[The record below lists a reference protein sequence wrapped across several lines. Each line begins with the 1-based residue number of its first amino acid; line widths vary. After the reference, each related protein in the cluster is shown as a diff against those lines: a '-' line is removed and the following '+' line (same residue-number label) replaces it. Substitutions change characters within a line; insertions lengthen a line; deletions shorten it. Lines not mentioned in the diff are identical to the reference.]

1 MPMQFWHSEPQYKI
15 KILHYLITN
24 LTKITRSRSIFNH
37 VTHADLCQVLD
48 HLFHCGLQVR
58 LFLTGQ
64 QTQLR
69 FAERLTV
76 KQENKRMLSD
86 TDHTEFLMMFDRLML
101 HSHYQQNMLRANIV
115 IQNVF
120 LFPFTWVVNL
130 VLNSSIKAIATNLS
144 YHTLTKRWSSEL
156 LLHLFLW
163 FNQDKA
169 FRNLLSL
176 HCQS

>member
-1 MPMQFWHSEPQYKI
+1 MINKVLAVGNLSYIPADLVNGILHTTCNHKTMKFIMPMQFWHSEPQYKI

-69 FAERLTV
+69 FAARLTV
-76 KQENKRMLSD
+76 KQENKGMLD
-86 TDHTEFLMMFDRLML
+86 TDHTRFLMMFDRLML
-101 HSHYQQNMLRANIV
+101 HSHNQQNMFRVNID
-115 IQNVF
+115 IQNMF
-120 LFPFTWVVNL
+120 LFPFTRVV
-130 VLNSSIKAIATNLS
+130 
-144 YHTLTKRWSSEL
+144 H
-156 LLHLFLW
+156 
-163 FNQDKA
+163 
-169 FRNLLSL
+169 
-176 HCQS
+176 